1 LVKIS
6 YALLLALLAGCAAGP
21 AANTRTAVPASTRTL
36 LEAAQA
42 GDSAAALALLAQGA
56 DARQARTDGTTPL
69 HWAAHNGDQALLDQ
83 LLKKGADPNA
93 RNDYGS
99 TPLQEA
105 AELGNAGL
113 IKSLLKAGAKATTA
127 NDDGETVLMTVART
141 GAVDAAQLLID
152 AGADVNAVESWRG
165 QTALMWASSQSNP
178 DMVRLLLKRG
188 ANPNVLSD
196 LRNWPRTTTAEPRP
210 QWRPPGAFTALQL
223 AAREGCAECARELV
237 KGGAELDTASPEGIT
252 ALLFSILN
260 ARFDVAK
267 VLIEAGAD
275 VNIADKWGRAPLYSA
290 IDYNTTPRGG
300 RPDRPS
306 SDVATPLEIAALLLD
321 HGAKIDFQLT
331 AFPPYRLLGP
341 DRGGDSLLTTG
352 STPLLRAAKA
362 CDVPAAKLLLD
373 HGAQVDLANS
383 LELTPLLVVAGSNWA
398 ITDTRGRFRNE
409 QQCIQMAK
417 MLLEHGANINAVNR
431 NGQSSLHAAA
441 RLDMKDFVRFM
452 VERGA
457 DLTIKDR
464 SGSTALDI
472 AEGRTGTAARPGA
485 SGPEKHPAVAAVL
498 HELMDAKPAP

>member
-1 LVKIS
+1 M
-6 YALLLALLAGCAAGP
+6 ALALLPAFGQAGP
-21 AANTRTAVPASTRTL
+21 L
-36 LEAAQA
+36 LDAAQA
-42 GDSAAALALLAQGA
+42 GDTATALKLLDKKA
-56 DARQARTDGTTPL
+56 DPQESSSDGTTPL
-69 HWAAHNGDQALLDQ
+69 HWAAHNGDQALLDR

-113 IKSLLKAGAKATTA
+113 IKSLLEAGASADTV

-141 GAVDAAQLLID
+141 GAVDAAELLIE

-178 DMVRLLLKRG
+178 GMVRLLLKYG
-188 ANPNVLSD
+188 ANPNVLSA

-223 AAREGCAECARELV
+223 AAREGCAPCAAELV
-237 KGGAELDTASPEGIT
+237 KGGADLDTASPEGIT

-260 ARFDVAK
+260 AKFDVAK

-306 SDVATPLEIAALLLD
+306 SDATTPLQVAAMLLD
-321 HGAKIDFQLT
+321 RGAEIDFQLK

-352 STPLLRAAKA
+352 STPLIRAAKA

-383 LELTPLLVVAGSNWA
+383 LKLTPLLVVAGSNWA

-409 QQCIQMAK
+409 QQCIEMAR
-417 MLLEHGANINAVNR
+417 MLLDAGADINAVN
-431 NGQSSLHAAA
+431 NTGQSSLHAAA
-441 RLDMKDFVRFM
+441 RMDMKDFVRFLG
-452 VERGA
+452 ERGA

-464 SGSTALDI
+464 SGSTALDV
-472 AEGRTGTAARPGA
+472 AEGRTGRAARPGA
-485 SGPEKHPAVAAVL
+485 SGPEKHPEVAAVL
-498 HELMDAKPAP
+498 EELMEARQAAP